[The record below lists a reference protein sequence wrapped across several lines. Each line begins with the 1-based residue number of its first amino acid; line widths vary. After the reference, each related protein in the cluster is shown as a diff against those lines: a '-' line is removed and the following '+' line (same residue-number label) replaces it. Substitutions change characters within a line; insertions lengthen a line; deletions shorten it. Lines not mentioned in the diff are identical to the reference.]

1 MRSGSEGPACARRDW
16 PVLLMPG
23 SFYRAKTRVKG
34 ARCVRVAH
42 AMSLRAT
49 SSVIFPARSS
59 APIRDGAVCSDL
71 SARRTQSSRMV
82 QAKRGDVPQTGGQL
96 FNGFVVPPPPRDPG
110 LRKPK
115 VGKKPGE
122 KRRRREMSASLAG
135 AKDLGAVLLAA
146 VVLVVIVVIVVTL
159 SSLWG

>member
-1 MRSGSEGPACARRDW
+1 
-16 PVLLMPG
+16 
-23 SFYRAKTRVKG
+23 
-34 ARCVRVAH
+34 
-42 AMSLRAT
+42 
-49 SSVIFPARSS
+49 
-59 APIRDGAVCSDL
+59 
-71 SARRTQSSRMV
+71 MV

-96 FNGFVVPPPPRDPG
+96 FNGFVVPPPPRDTG

-146 VVLVVIVVIVVTL
+146 IVLVVIVVLVVTL